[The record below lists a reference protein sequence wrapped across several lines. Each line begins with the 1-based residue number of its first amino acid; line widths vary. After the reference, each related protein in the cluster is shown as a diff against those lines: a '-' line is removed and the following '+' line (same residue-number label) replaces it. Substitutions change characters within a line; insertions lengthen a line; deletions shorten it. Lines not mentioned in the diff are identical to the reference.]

1 MKQRT
6 ERRMNW
12 IAAIVLLSQ
21 VAMVVALF
29 IFRPRHNDLFENG
42 TLMLE
47 TEAALGTRL
56 PHAHAGVRGA
66 SLRVHGR
73 IKPESVTAASEQSGT
88 IVVVIVSPDKNELG
102 RVTAPYH
109 LSAQLPKGGGG
120 FSVNFPT
127 IPPPGSLVRIR
138 WKEMTSADRNAVQG
152 PIEFSGA
159 TSEANGS

>member
-1 MKQRT
+1 MKRRT
-6 ERRMNW
+6 EKWMTW
-12 IAAIVLLSQ
+12 TAAIVLLSQ
-21 VAMVVALF
+21 VTMVFALF
-29 IFRPRHNDLFENG
+29 ILRPRHHDLFENG
-42 TLMLE
+42 TLKLE
-47 TEAALGTRL
+47 TEAAPGTRL
-56 PHAHAGVRGA
+56 PHAHAEVRGA

-73 IKPESVTAASEQSGT
+73 IKPESDTAVSEQRGM
-88 IVVVIVSPDKNELG
+88 IVVVIVSPEKNELG
-102 RVTAPYH
+102 RVTVPYR
-109 LSAQLPKGGGG
+109 LSAKLPKRGGG

>member
-1 MKQRT
+1 MKRRT
-6 ERRMNW
+6 EKWMTW
-12 IAAIVLLSQ
+12 TAAIVLLSQ

-29 IFRPRHNDLFENG
+29 SLRPRHHDLFENG
-42 TLMLE
+42 TLKLE
-47 TEAALGTRL
+47 TDAAPGTRL
-56 PHAHAGVRGA
+56 PHAHANVRGA
-66 SLRVHGR
+66 LLRLHGR
-73 IKPESVTAASEQSGT
+73 IKPESATAVSEQSGT

-109 LSAQLPKGGGG
+109 LSAKLPKGGGG

-138 WKEMTSADRNAVQG
+138 WEEMNSADMNAVQD

-159 TSEANGS
+159 ISGTNGS

>member
-1 MKQRT
+1 MKRRT
-6 ERRMNW
+6 ERWMNW

-29 IFRPRHNDLFENG
+29 IFRPRHHDLFENG
-42 TLMLE
+42 TLKLE

-73 IKPESVTAASEQSGT
+73 IKPESVTAASEQIGT

-102 RVTAPYH
+102 RVTASYQ
-109 LSAQLPKGGGG
+109 LSAQLPMGGGG
-120 FSVNFPT
+120 FSVNFPA

-138 WKEMTSADRNAVQG
+138 WEENNSGGRNTVQG
-152 PIEFSGA
+152 PIEISGA
-159 TSEANGS
+159 SSDGDGS